1 MDKQQEEIVD
11 VIYNEMELWTETLS
25 DAQVEELAKSI
36 INQLT

>member
-36 INQLT
+36 INRLS

>member
-1 MDKQQEEIVD
+1 MNKQQEEIVD